1 MDALDLVRTTA
12 QGRRAW
18 IKLSDAILG
27 DRRKRA
33 ALARR
38 ILRGAT
44 AEHRELYHR
53 FFGDRYDNT
62 DGWALLVDIAGRSA
76 A

>member
-18 IKLSDAILG
+18 IALSGSVLG
-27 DRRKRA
+27 DRRKRT

-38 ILRGAT
+38 ILSGAST
-44 AEHRELYHR
+44 EHRELYRR
-53 FFGDRYDNT
+53 FFGERYDNA